1 MSETENFVTYRAELS
16 RNLKDP
22 PCLPFLGDFLTQIA
36 QTQAYLA
43 MKRKRSLAKQRL
55 EKSSVMSSTEHSVA
69 TKSDVLGNSRP
80 TSSAANDEAK
90 VIVEAAPD
98 KSCRVEEKSLV
109 VEAKDNVEKNGRE
122 KYKISENEEK
132 NLDLIHQ
139 ETENS
144 DKNLLDCVLNTGLDE
159 TDSKVDVRNSNSKLE
174 RKEVSLGENERC
186 LSPNLFAYNVKN
198 LTDLHNKVIECS
210 RSKSEVRLSRKER
223 ESIRKSISGV
233 TAAMFQQG
241 SKYQNSENNEELLEA
256 LNEYLDNPEVG
267 DLPVFA
273 DIEAN
278 KDESTPDDVG
288 TESKFA
294 YSNSDDT
301 KTCTCD
307 RNEEEQ
313 SRAEADAIRIHRG
326 SDKSDVPDV
335 CVCCDHGVGSS
346 SSYGMSPTT
355 CLPDNSSL
363 LESKEDDDDK
373 RTHNRCDS
381 NDSGVVLHNGRSSRA
396 SEELNGSQE
405 NLNNVG
411 SDGHE
416 NSGFE
421 DSKLGR
427 DIDIIMEDSVD
438 TADEKCCKT
447 IPILERAE
455 SQTRQLEERIRKAKP
470 QDEEAK
476 YKKGKCYYLYQSN
489 T

>member
-55 EKSSVMSSTEHSVA
+55 EKSSITSSTEQSVA
-69 TKSDVLGNSRP
+69 TKSDVFGSSRP
-80 TSSAANDEAK
+80 TSSAAGDEAK

-98 KSCRVEEKSLV
+98 KNCREEDKSPV
-109 VEAKDNVEKNGRE
+109 VEAKDNIENNRRE
-122 KYKISENEEK
+122 KYKISENQEK

-139 ETENS
+139 ETENN
-144 DKNLLDCVLNTGLDE
+144 DKNLQDCVLNTGLDE
-159 TDSKVDVRNSNSKLE
+159 TDSKVDVRNSDSNLE

-198 LTDLHNKVIECS
+198 LEDSTDLTDLHNKVIECS

-273 DIEAN
+273 DIEAS

-288 TESKFA
+288 SRSKFA
-294 YSNSDDT
+294 YSDADDT
-301 KTCTCD
+301 RTCTCG

-313 SRAEADAIRIHRG
+313 SRDETGAIRIHGG
-326 SDKSDVPDV
+326 SRKSDLPGV

-346 SSYGMSPTT
+346 SSYDMSPTT
-355 CLPDNSSL
+355 CPPDNSSF

-455 SQTRQLEERIRKAKP
+455 SQTRQLEERIRRAKP

-476 YKKGKCYYLYQSN
+476 YKKGKC
-489 T
+489 